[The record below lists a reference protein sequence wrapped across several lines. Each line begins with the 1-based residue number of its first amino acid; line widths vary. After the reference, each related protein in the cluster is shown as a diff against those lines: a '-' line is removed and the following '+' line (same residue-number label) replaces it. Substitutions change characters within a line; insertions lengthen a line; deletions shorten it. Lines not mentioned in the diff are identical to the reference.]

1 MRIAIFSDI
10 HGNLPAL
17 EAVLHD
23 IKAQHPDQVYC
34 LGDLVGYA
42 SSPNEVSERI
52 RSEHV
57 PTVMGNYDDGVG
69 FDRDECGCA
78 YKEAIDREL
87 GQRSLEWTKTQT
99 TEENKAFLRTL
110 VPEIRFDVA
119 GVRVLL
125 VHGSP
130 RKMNEYLFED
140 RAISSFQRLAA
151 SSNADVIVFGHTHVP
166 YTKTVDGVLFV
177 NVGSVGKPKDGNP
190 RACYAVFE
198 FAGDMPPA
206 VTFRRLDYDIA
217 EAAAGIRRSE
227 LPHKFARDIELG
239 GASES
244 PAGTAAA
251 VDPSA

>member
-10 HGNLPAL
+10 HANLPAL
-17 EAVLHD
+17 EAVLED
-23 IKAQHPDQVYC
+23 IQAQHPDRVYC

-42 SSPNEVSERI
+42 ASPNEVTERI
-52 RSEHV
+52 RREGF

-78 YKEAIDREL
+78 YKEALDREL
-87 GQRSLEWTKTQT
+87 GQRSLEWTKAET
-99 TEENKAFLRTL
+99 TDENKAFLRTF
-110 VPEIRFDVA
+110 VSEIRFDV
-119 GVRVLL
+119 GGTRVLL

-140 RAISSFQRLAA
+140 RARSSFQRLAQ
-151 SSNADVIVFGHTHVP
+151 STNADVIAFGHTHVP

-177 NVGSVGKPKDGNP
+177 NVGSVGKPKDGDP

-198 FAGDMPPA
+198 FANETT
-206 VTFRRLDYDIA
+206 VTFRRVGYDV
-217 EAAAGIRRSE
+217 AAAAAAIRRTD

-239 GASES
+239 GA
-244 PAGTAAA
+244 PAA
-251 VDPSA
+251 VQVEAT